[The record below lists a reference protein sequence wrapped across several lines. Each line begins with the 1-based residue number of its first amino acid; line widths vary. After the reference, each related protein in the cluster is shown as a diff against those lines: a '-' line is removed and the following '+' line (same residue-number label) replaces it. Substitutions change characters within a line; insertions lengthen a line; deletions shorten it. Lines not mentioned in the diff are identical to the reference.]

1 MSNKASKRYSSQ
13 EVIMSHGENQDS
25 IQNLQESIF
34 QVPKYSALQKVN
46 RRNNL
51 NYVYGKIKNN
61 SKSKRS
67 SQKKKSSMNIKSFK
81 INDTS
86 HQETE
91 LHSRVNSQE

>member
-1 MSNKASKRYSSQ
+1 MTNYEHLESNVSIHEESQNPKIMSQSSIMSNKASKRYSSQ

-67 SQKKKSSMNIKSFK
+67 SQK
-81 INDTS
+81 
-86 HQETE
+86 
-91 LHSRVNSQE
+91 